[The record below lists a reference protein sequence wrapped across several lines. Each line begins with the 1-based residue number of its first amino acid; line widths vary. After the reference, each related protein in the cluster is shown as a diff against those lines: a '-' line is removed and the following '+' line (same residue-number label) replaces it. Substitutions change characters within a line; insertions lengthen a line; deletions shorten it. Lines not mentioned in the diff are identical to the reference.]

1 MTLRELDTRSGVLV
15 ILTSGGSLMKVK
27 NNRELDQFYLRALS
41 QMKYSH
47 FSWTKFWQIF
57 IVISIQTVSYLA
69 LWSDN
74 HQWNNN
80 KNKQPT
86 QYLNKLKNWKENLK
100 GGKEGRRGGPDLHL
114 LHILKKIFSVGTVLL
129 VLVGLCQGPG
139 LYRCLMGWFP
149 PGLCWYLD
157 WLLGVLLVL
166 L

>member
-1 MTLRELDTRSGVLV
+1 MN
-15 ILTSGGSLMKVK
+15 SL
-27 NNRELDQFYLRALS
+27 LWLWL

-114 LHILKKIFSVGTVLL
+114 LHILKKIFLCWHSPLGLGWIVPGPWSLQVPDGLVPSGF
-129 VLVGLCQGPG
+129 VLVS
-139 LYRCLMGWFP
+139 
-149 PGLCWYLD
+149 
-157 WLLGVLLVL
+157 WLVTWGFACSALVMTLRELNTWSGVLVILTMGESHEGEE
-166 L
+166 